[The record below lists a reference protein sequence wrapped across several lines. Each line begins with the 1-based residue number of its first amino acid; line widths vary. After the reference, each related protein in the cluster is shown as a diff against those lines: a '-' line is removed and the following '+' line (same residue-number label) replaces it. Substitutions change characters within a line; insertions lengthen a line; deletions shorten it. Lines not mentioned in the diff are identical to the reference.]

1 MLIRSLKK
9 IYPLV
14 ATTVNRVLYQ
24 AFEFSAE
31 NIFWVTSNIS
41 VIISK
46 SLKKLQGTVE
56 LKGWWS
62 EKTQILICFLTSA
75 IFINYHACT
84 MWTFFAESV
93 MSSDI
98 EADLSVPI
106 IKRWD
111 DSGLFLGFFFGY
123 NQLPFASTNYHVNI
137 NVANCHVNIIFYLS
151 VF

>member
-41 VIISK
+41 VVISK
-46 SLKKLQGTVE
+46 SLKKLQGTGE

-62 EKTQILICFLTSA
+62 QKTQILICFFS
-75 IFINYHACT
+75 FCDFRT
-84 MWTFFAESV
+84 MWTFFAESI

-98 EADLSVPI
+98 GVDLSVFV
-106 IKRWD
+106 IKRWGD
-111 DSGLFLGFFFGY
+111 IGLFLGLFFGY
-123 NQLPFASTNYHVNI
+123 NQLSFASSNCYVNI
-137 NVANCHVNIIFYLS
+137 HVSNRHVNIISYFS
-151 VF
+151 IF